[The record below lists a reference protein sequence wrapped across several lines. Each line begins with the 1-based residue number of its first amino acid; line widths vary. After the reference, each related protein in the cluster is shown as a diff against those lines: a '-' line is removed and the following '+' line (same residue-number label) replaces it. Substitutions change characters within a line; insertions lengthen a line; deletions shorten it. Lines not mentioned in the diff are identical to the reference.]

1 MAWEGL
7 LANRGREDGAIDL
20 TTGERRGAKPAFPPV
35 SSNSPNCTVVV
46 PLDLYIHYIQH
57 INSPQQEEINITTR
71 QCERPAGQ
79 K

>member
-46 PLDLYIHYIQH
+46 PLDLYIHIY
-57 INSPQQEEINITTR
+57 ST
-71 QCERPAGQ
+71 
-79 K
+79 